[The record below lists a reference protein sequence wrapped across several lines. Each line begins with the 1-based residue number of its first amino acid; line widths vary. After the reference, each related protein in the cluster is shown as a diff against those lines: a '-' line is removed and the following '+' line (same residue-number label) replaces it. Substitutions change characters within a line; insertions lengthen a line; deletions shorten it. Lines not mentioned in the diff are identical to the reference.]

1 MTSLGAELLAVVNK
15 LNIIAQKT
23 EKWSKGSDLLHLPRL
38 VSCAVDASHW
48 EMRAAF

>member
-15 LNIIAQKT
+15 LNVIAQKT

-38 VSCAVDASHW
+38 VSCAADALPW
-48 EMRAAF
+48 MIMAVC